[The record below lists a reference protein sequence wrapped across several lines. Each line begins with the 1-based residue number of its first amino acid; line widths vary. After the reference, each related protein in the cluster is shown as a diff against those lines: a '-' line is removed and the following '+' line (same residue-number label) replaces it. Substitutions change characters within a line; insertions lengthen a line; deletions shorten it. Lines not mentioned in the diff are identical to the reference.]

1 MMKRISSFELSRE
14 IYLARKILSNFE
26 IVGIYTFF
34 EASRFGCCKENF
46 DAMKVT
52 YNKYS
57 CAISGMSREMMKM
70 DGRDS
75 AECQN

>member
-1 MMKRISSFELSRE
+1 MI
-14 IYLARKILSNFE
+14 
-26 IVGIYTFF
+26 
-34 EASRFGCCKENF
+34 F

-52 YNKYS
+52 YNTYS
-57 CAISGMSREMMKM
+57 YAISGMNRERMKM